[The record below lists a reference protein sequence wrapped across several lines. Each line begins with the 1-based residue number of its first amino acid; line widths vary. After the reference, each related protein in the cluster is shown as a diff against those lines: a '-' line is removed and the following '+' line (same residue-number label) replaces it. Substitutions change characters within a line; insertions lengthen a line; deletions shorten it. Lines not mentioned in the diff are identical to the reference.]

1 MTTPPTDPTAFSDK
15 VFHAALGTMETFNL
29 HLGDRLGWLDALAEA
44 LARQPNWPS
53 EPRLS
58 RATRSSGSS

>member
-1 MTTPPTDPTAFSDK
+1 MTTPHTDPTAFSDK

-29 HLGDRLGWLDALAEA
+29 YLGDRLGWFDALAEA
-44 LARQPNWPS
+44 RRLQPNWPN

-58 RATRSSGSS
+58 RATRSSGWS